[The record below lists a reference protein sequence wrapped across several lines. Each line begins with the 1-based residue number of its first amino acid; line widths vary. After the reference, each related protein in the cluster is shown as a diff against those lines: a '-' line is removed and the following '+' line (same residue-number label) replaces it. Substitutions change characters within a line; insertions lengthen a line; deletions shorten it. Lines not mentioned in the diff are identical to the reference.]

1 MQIALSTHLFLEQP
15 LDEDLLR
22 LIKSNGFSCLEIW
35 GMRPHFDYY
44 RAGYVAALARRIKR
58 LGMQVAAVHAPFYA
72 HLEQARAGQW
82 LSISGPNP
90 AAREAA
96 QAEILALLKALPILN
111 CSLLVVHPGGL
122 ADRAERSLQEN
133 VKKSIQ
139 ILLEDCAPQGI
150 RIALENINSE
160 LGSPQGV
167 SRLVEE
173 IAAPN
178 LGMCL
183 DLGHANLV
191 EDLPALVKKAAA
203 KLIHIHASDN
213 NGQEDSHQIPF
224 EGSID
229 WQKVQD
235 VLQGVD
241 YQGCLAW
248 ELRSTGSPA
257 DVLSKIYANSGKIF
271 PFSSPFP
278 KIRA

>member
-1 MQIALSTHLFLEQP
+1 MQIALSTHLFLYQS

-44 RAGYVAALARRIKR
+44 RTDYVAALARRIKK

-72 HLEQARAGQW
+72 HVEQARVGQW
-82 LSISGPNP
+82 LSLSGPSP

-122 ADRAERSLQEN
+122 EDKAEHGLQEN

-139 ILLEDCAPQGI
+139 LLLQTCAPKGI

-191 EDLPALVKKAAA
+191 EDLPALVKKVAA

-213 NGQEDSHQIPF
+213 DGQKDSHQIPF
-224 EGSID
+224 EGGIN
-229 WQKVQD
+229 WQKVQH
-235 VLQGVD
+235 VLHDLD

-248 ELRSTGSPA
+248 ELRSTGNPA
-257 DVLSKIYANSGKIF
+257 DILSKIYANSGKIF
-271 PFSSPFP
+271 PFSCTFP
-278 KIRA
+278 KNRA